1 MRRRARLLPPVP
13 AFIALSPAASALC
26 GCATSDP
33 HDRIVHARFL
43 CDDARRLDVR
53 FRLDRRDAVVRAD
66 HDRPV
71 TLPATG
77 AARGR
82 SYAGLMEGGTYSLRG
97 LGDRID
103 WLSPGRP
110 SVRCEETH

>member
-1 MRRRARLLPPVP
+1 MPRRTRPAPPML
-13 AFIALSPAASALC
+13 APAALTLAAFTLA

-66 HDRPV
+66 RDKAV

-77 AARGR
+77 AANRR
-82 SYAGLMEGGTYSLRG
+82 SYAGLVEGGAYSLQG
-97 LGDRID
+97 LGDHVD
-103 WLSPGRP
+103 WVAPGHP
-110 SVRCEETH
+110 SVRCEETR